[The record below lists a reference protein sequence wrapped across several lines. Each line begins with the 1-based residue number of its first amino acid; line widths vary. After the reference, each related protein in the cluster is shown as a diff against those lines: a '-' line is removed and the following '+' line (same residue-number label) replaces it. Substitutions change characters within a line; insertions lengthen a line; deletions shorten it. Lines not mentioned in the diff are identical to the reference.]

1 MFLGWVLD
9 QVVEDDI
16 DQALPAD
23 LVVYQKV
30 MAGMAASLNELDSE
44 RLQPQLVKLASQYHV
59 NLLLDKTSNL
69 ALPESLEQQLN
80 ANNALVL
87 QSDEATHFYHLLK
100 AHPSDILS
108 MSIPKDIEEGY
119 VRDVA
124 FTLILYLGIGLSLI
138 IWLVPLTKRLSLLD
152 KLAARFGQGE
162 LDVRIQPSR
171 FSYID
176 GIESSF
182 NRMAT
187 QIETLVADNKLLAGS
202 LSHDLRTPVACLRF
216 GIEAA
221 IDCDHVQQKA
231 TYLQRV
237 EQELTQLE
245 DMLEAFLEYASM
257 ERHALSLNPALH
269 DLAQLVTS
277 IANELKPLATHNKQ
291 SITLHNSFKHTS
303 FKHNSSKHNFSNE
316 EELEPISVYFDGH
329 WLNRA
334 VLNLVSN
341 AMDYCHSKIVIEL
354 QEREFDWQINVHDDG
369 KGVAEDKQESI
380 FDAFVTANTS
390 RTRQNTNF
398 GLGLAIVK
406 RVANWHGGQV
416 KVDTSLLLG
425 GACFC
430 LTLPK
435 VSPLISKGI
444 SPK

>member
-1 MFLGWVLD
+1 LKKIYIGIVFTVIGSLVFLGWVLD
-9 QVVEDDI
+9 QVVEDAA
-16 DQALPAD
+16 DQSLPAD
-23 LVVYQKV
+23 LVVYQKI
-30 MAGMAASLNELDSE
+30 MAGMATSLNELDSTE
-44 RLQPQLVKLASQYHV
+44 LQPQLAKLASQYQV
-59 NLLLDKTSNL
+59 NLLLENTANL
-69 ALPESLEQQLN
+69 ALPQSLEQQLK
-80 ANNALVL
+80 ANNALML
-87 QSDEATHFYHLLK
+87 QSDDATHFYYLLS
-100 AHPSDILS
+100 AHPSNILS
-108 MSIPKDIEEGY
+108 MNIPKESEEGY

-124 FTLILYLGIGLSLI
+124 LTLILYLGIGLSLI

-152 KLAARFGQGE
+152 RLAAQFGQGQ
-162 LDVRIQPSR
+162 LDVRIRPSR

-176 GIESSF
+176 GIENSF

-221 IDCDHVQQKA
+221 MDCDDAQQKA
-231 TYLQRV
+231 DYLQRV
-237 EQELTQLE
+237 EQELTRLE

-257 ERHALSLNPALH
+257 ERHALSLQPDTH
-269 DLAQLVTS
+269 DLMQLVNS
-277 IANELKPLATHNKQ
+277 VANDLSVLTINHNQTITVDGPQQVLPL
-291 SITLHNSFKHTS
+291 
-303 FKHNSSKHNFSNE
+303 
-316 EELEPISVYFDGH
+316 YFDGH

-334 VLNLVSN
+334 LINLVSN
-341 AMDYCHSKIVIEL
+341 ALDYCQECIVIEVKEEEL
-354 QEREFDWQINVHDDG
+354 NWQINVHDDG
-369 KGVAEDKQESI
+369 KGVEEDKRESI
-380 FDAFVTANTS
+380 FDAFVTANKS

-406 RVANWHGGQV
+406 RVANWHSGQV
-416 KVDTSLLLG
+416 KVETSLLLG